1 MVAFLLPSNATEF
14 EKRLAEACD
23 FHQDVNGSVL
33 GISRSKLITRPPRF
47 LPWLIEEYGLGELTP
62 YVPNLYDLIDQ
73 GLEWQRLRG
82 SLAAIDR
89 GLEWLQMT
97 ARFQPAWTG
106 RAWWNSFQLYFDQLP
121 ERTQLEAIEAIVRF
135 SKSLRSDFRRG
146 VNGYDVQAMEGNMSR
161 LDDSLLE
168 YESGVCITAGG
179 TLFSFGRTTEITHL
193 LHKEEGR
200 LIGNWI
206 DDGDEELSWEQI
218 DYPWDMANFPWC
230 SVKKHERDILMA
242 EWFHGRTLYLV
253 LRDSQNA
260 VIGFRRC
267 YAVAPVEQ
275 VLDGVY
281 HHSGN
286 HYQPSP
292 RGTALFLAART
303 DFGDVDGKQAASFSV
318 LIHATPKQDVPL
330 DIPLDIPWGKLWLE
344 PDELKGGVE
353 ILKTPINIP
362 LRADIR
368 EQFKILLRF

>member
-1 MVAFLLPSNATEF
+1 MVGALLPNNATEF
-14 EKRLAEACD
+14 EKHLADACD
-23 FHQDVNGSVL
+23 FHQDVDGAVL

-73 GLEWQRLRG
+73 GLQWQRLRG
-82 SLAAIDR
+82 SLSAIDR
-89 GLEWLQMT
+89 GLEWLQIT
-97 ARFQPAWTG
+97 ARFTPAWTG

-121 ERTQLEAIEAIVRF
+121 EQTQLEAIEAITEL

-168 YESGVCITAGG
+168 YESGVCITAGN
-179 TLFSFGRTTEITHL
+179 TLFSFGRTTESTHL
-193 LHKEEGR
+193 LSKEEGR

-206 DDGDEELSWEQI
+206 DDGDEELSWDQI

-242 EWFHGRTLYLV
+242 EWFCNRTLYLV
-253 LRDSQNA
+253 LRDNQNA
-260 VIGFRRC
+260 VIGYRRC

-275 VLDGVY
+275 ALEGVY
-281 HHSGN
+281 SHAGGKF
-286 HYQPSP
+286 QPSTM
-292 RGTALFLAART
+292 GTALFLAART

-318 LIHATPKQDVPL
+318 LVHAIPKQDVPF
-330 DIPLDIPWGKLWLE
+330 GKLWLE

-353 ILKTPINIP
+353 IIKTPVNIP
-362 LRADIR
+362 LRGDVR

>member
-1 MVAFLLPSNATEF
+1 MVGSLLPTNATEF
-14 EKRLAEACD
+14 EKRLADVCD
-23 FHQDVNGSVL
+23 FHQDVDGSVL

-73 GLEWQRLRG
+73 GLQWQRIRG
-82 SLAAIDR
+82 SLAAIEM
-89 GLEWLQMT
+89 GLRWLEVS

-106 RAWWNSFQLYFDQLP
+106 RAWWNSFQLYFDHLP
-121 ERTQLEAIEAIVRF
+121 ERTQLEAIEAITDL

-146 VNGYDVQAMEGNMSR
+146 TYGYDVQAVEGNMSR
-161 LDDSLLE
+161 LDDSMLE
-168 YESGVCITAGG
+168 YESGIHLTAGG
-179 TLFSFGRTTEITHL
+179 TLFSFGRTTEIECVLTR
-193 LHKEEGR
+193 EEGR

-206 DDGDEELSWEQI
+206 DDGDEELSWNQI

-242 EWFHGRTLYLV
+242 EWFSNRALYLV
-253 LRDSQNA
+253 LRDTQDG

-275 VLDGVY
+275 ALEGIY
-281 HHSGN
+281 SHCGN
-286 HYQPSP
+286 RFNPSP
-292 RGTALFLAART
+292 TGTLLFLAART
-303 DFGDVDGKQAASFSV
+303 DFRDVENKQAASVSLLVHGSV
-318 LIHATPKQDVPL
+318 AEQPP
-330 DIPLDIPWGKLWLE
+330 PGKLWC
-344 PDELKGGVE
+344 DEGELNGGVE

-362 LRADIR
+362 LRADVR

>member
-73 GLEWQRLRG
+73 GLEW
-82 SLAAIDR
+82 
-89 GLEWLQMT
+89 LQMT

-146 VNGYDVQAMEGNMSR
+146 VNSYDVQAMEGNMSR

-168 YESGVCITAGG
+168 YESGVCITAGS
-179 TLFSFGRTTEITHL
+179 TLFSFGRTTEINHTL
-193 LHKEEGR
+193 EEEEGR

-206 DDGDEELSWEQI
+206 NDADEELSWDQI

-242 EWFHGRTLYLV
+242 EWFCNRTLYLV
-253 LRDSQNA
+253 LRDNQNA
-260 VIGFRRC
+260 VIGYRRC

-275 VLDGVY
+275 ALEGVY
-281 HHSGN
+281 SHAGN

-292 RGTALFLAART
+292 RGTALLVAART
-303 DFGDVDGKQAASFSV
+303 DFGDVDGKQAAFVSV
-318 LIHATPKQDVPL
+318 LVHATPKQDVPL

-344 PDELKGGVE
+344 PNELKGGVE

-362 LRADIR
+362 LRADVR